1 MRLTL
6 IAAVSAVALMGAA
19 APALAAAPV
28 AVASQATEYS
38 DAQLQAFAT
47 AMTAVRAAAPT
58 DGTAPTTEQQ
68 AAMAAAVESSGMG
81 IEGFNALATA
91 VSTDA
96 VLQARLAVLDTPEP
110 PAGSVAA
117 SVTDAEVAQFGAA
130 MVQVRAAAPTDGS
143 APNTEQQA
151 AMAAAVSASG
161 LELERFNAIATA
173 VSTDPRLRARLALAD
188 AQGS

>member
-19 APALAAAPV
+19 AQASAAAPAVV
-28 AVASQATEYS
+28 AAQTEYS
-38 DAQLQAFAT
+38 DAQLQAFAA
-47 AMTAVRAAAPT
+47 AMVQVRAAAPT
-58 DGTAPTTEQQ
+58 DGSAPNAEQQ

-81 IEGFNALATA
+81 IEAFNALAAA
-91 VSTDA
+91 VSTDE
-96 VLQARLAVLDTPEP
+96 VLQARLAVLDTPESP
-110 PAGSVAA
+110 PGSVAA

-161 LELERFNAIATA
+161 LELDRFNAIAQA
-173 VSTDPRLRARLALAD
+173 VSGDARLRARLALAD
-188 AQGS
+188 ARNDG